1 MRSSA
6 ASYVTRE
13 LELRLLP
20 ARDALP
26 YMPFDVWRP
35 DGDCI
40 LRGYVRGVYW
50 RGRQRANCDR
60 ERSVLQYAID
70 FATVGGRFILLAA
83 EFSPLCLTKLVTKL
97 YVFISPIG
105 TYPAVE
111 P

>member
-50 RGRQRANCDR
+50 RGRQRANFAICFT
-60 ERSVLQYAID
+60 RSISPPS
-70 FATVGGRFILLAA
+70 FILLAA
-83 EFSPLCLTKLVTKL
+83 EFSPLGADDRSDLLQVQNTAVLSKLL
-97 YVFISPIG
+97 SG
-105 TYPAVE
+105 
-111 P
+111 